1 MRVLITGGTGFIGSR
16 LGHKC
21 LQQGHSVVVLGQENT
36 PAESQNKKVLEQE
49 GAEIVLGSV
58 TEREKILDLLSNVDV
73 VYHLAA
79 IQHEMNIP
87 DQSFWDVNVLGTKN
101 LLEVSVTKGIR
112 RFVHGSTI
120 GVYRSLRGT
129 IDESSLCRPDSIY
142 GVTKLEGEKV
152 VLSFK
157 DKLQVV
163 VIRIP
168 EVYGP
173 GDRRL
178 LKLFRTIQKK
188 IFFMIGDG
196 KNLHHPIYIDDLIG
210 ALLAAAKYEKAVG
223 EILLI
228 AGKETVT
235 TENMVA
241 TIADQLGAKIPR
253 FRAPLSLFWVIAAVA
268 ETLLRPLGI
277 QPPIHRRRMDFFRK
291 SFTLSGAKA
300 FNTLDFVPK
309 VSFRE
314 GVRETAKWYRQMG
327 YLE

>member
-1 MRVLITGGTGFIGSR
+1 MKILVTGGTGFIGSR
-16 LGHKC
+16 LAQEC
-21 LQQGHSVVVLGQENT
+21 LQQGNSVVVLGQENS
-36 PAESQNKKVLEQE
+36 PAESQNKKVLEQK

-58 TEREKILDLLSNVDV
+58 TERQKILDLLSDVDL

-79 IQHEMNIP
+79 TQHEMNVP
-87 DQSFWDVNVLGTKN
+87 DQRFWDVNVFGTKN
-101 LLEVSVTKGIR
+101 LLEASVRAGIR

-120 GVYRSLRGT
+120 GVYHSLNGT
-129 IDESSLCRPDSIY
+129 IDECSPCRPDNIY
-142 GVTKLEGEKV
+142 GVTKLEGEKI

-188 IFFMIGDG
+188 LFFMIGDG
-196 KNLHHPIYIDDLIG
+196 KNLHHPIYVDDLIG
-210 ALLAAAKYEKAVG
+210 ALLVAAKCEKAVG
-223 EILLI
+223 EILLV

-235 TENMVA
+235 TDDMVA
-241 TIADQLGAKIPR
+241 TIAEQLGAKIPS
-253 FRAPLSLFWVIAAVA
+253 FRAPLSPFLIIATVA

-277 QPPIHRRRMDFFRK
+277 QPPIHRRRMDFFSK
-291 SFTLSGAKA
+291 SFTLSGEKA
-300 FNTLDFVPK
+300 FNTLHFVPK
-309 VSFRE
+309 VSFSE
-314 GVRETAKWYRQMG
+314 GVCKTAKWYKQMG
-327 YLE
+327 YLQ